1 MKINLVRNL
10 NTNRDKEQE
19 DSFENTMNFALYFD
33 INKTIFKIDGWK
45 LSNVRRLLE
54 NIKESST
61 TIDIEFSKWEDNV
74 ELLYNSKVVNLIQIF
89 DPSENLINSLRNH
102 AFPDIYEYLKEIK
115 EDKNLKM
122 EFLFTAANQL
132 KNNLDAVTIINEF
145 VNNGISTLDVA
156 IDAIL
161 PLLILEDDNE

>member
-33 INKTIFKIDGWK
+33 INKTIYKIDGWK

-54 NIKESST
+54 NINESST
-61 TIDIEFSKWEDNV
+61 TIDIEFSKWDDNV
-74 ELLYNSKVVNLIQIF
+74 ELLYNSKVVSLIQIF
-89 DPSENLINSLRNH
+89 DPSENLINSLRNR
-102 AFPDIYEYLKEIK
+102 AFPEMYEYLKEIK

-122 EFLFTAANQL
+122 EFLFTVANEL

-161 PLLILEDDNE
+161 PLLILEEENE